1 VPSDRRLPL
10 WAGRTAA
17 LLGIL
22 LVALNLRT
30 VVAALSPI
38 SNLISHDIP
47 LNAVTIGVIGAAPPL
62 MFALGG
68 LIAPALSR
76 RLGLEFL
83 LLLAVGAMILGQ
95 FARAFA
101 PNAAILVVGTAV
113 ALLGAGI
120 GNVLL
125 PPLVKRYFPDR
136 MTQITSLYVVL
147 ISFSTSL
154 PALAAVP
161 VATAFGW
168 RASLCVWAA
177 LALTAIV
184 PWIVAARA
192 HSRAVR
198 LARQADDEDAV
209 ESEPALE
216 STLFRS
222 PVAWAIMI
230 TFSVSSINVY
240 AAFAWLPSLL
250 VDTAHVSAGS
260 AGTLLALYAIVGFP
274 CALVVPAIAVRMRN
288 VGILIYIA
296 AVAIVISDLGL
307 LLLPAEGTLLWV
319 VFGGFGGLL
328 FPLALV
334 LINRRTRTHAG
345 SVALSGFTQGVGY
358 IIAAAS
364 PLAFGLL
371 HQATGAWSASIVFL
385 MVVSLSC
392 VPAGFILSRNRFLE
406 DDLAG
411 RGRPRAG
418 AAGK

>member
-1 VPSDRRLPL
+1 MPADHRLPL

-38 SNLISHDIP
+38 SSLVSHDVP
-47 LNAVTIGVIGAAPPL
+47 LSAVVIGLIGAAPPL
-62 MFALGG
+62 MFALAG
-68 LIAPALSR
+68 LITPALSR
-76 RLGLEFL
+76 RVGLEFL
-83 LLLAVGAMILGQ
+83 LLLAVAAMVLGQ
-95 FARAFA
+95 AARAFA
-101 PNAAILVVGTAV
+101 PNSAVLVVATAV
-113 ALLGAGI
+113 ALLGAGV

-177 LALTAIV
+177 LALTAVI
-184 PWIVAARA
+184 PWVVAARA
-192 HSRAVR
+192 HARARR
-198 LARQADDEDAV
+198 LARESDDEDSL

-260 AGTLLALYAIVGFP
+260 AGSLLALYAIVGFP
-274 CALVVPAIAVRMRN
+274 CALVIPAIAVRMKN
-288 VGILIYIA
+288 VGILIYLA
-296 AVAIVISDLGL
+296 AAAMVISDLGL
-307 LLLPAEGTLLWV
+307 LLLPAEGTAVWV
-319 VFGGFGGLL
+319 IFGGFGGLL
-328 FPLALV
+328 FPLALL

-345 SVALSGFTQGVGY
+345 SVALSGFVQGVGY

-371 HQATGAWSASIVFL
+371 HQATGAWSTSIVVL
-385 MVVSLSC
+385 LVASLSC
-392 VPAGFILSRNRFLE
+392 IPAGIILTRSRFVE
-406 DDLAG
+406 DDLAA
-411 RGRPRAG
+411 RALG
-418 AAGK
+418 QRRA

>member
-30 VVAALSPI
+30 VVGALSPI
-38 SNLISHDIP
+38 SNLVSHDIP
-47 LNAVTIGVIGAAPPL
+47 LGAVVIGVIGAAPPL
-62 MFALGG
+62 MFALAG
-68 LIAPALSR
+68 LITPALSR

-83 LLLAVGAMILGQ
+83 LLIAVGAMIVGQ
-95 FARAFA
+95 LARALA
-101 PNAAILVVGTAV
+101 PNSVILVIGTAV
-113 ALLGAGI
+113 ALLGAGV

-125 PPLVKRYFPDR
+125 PPIVKRYFPDR
-136 MTQITSLYVVL
+136 LTQITSLYVVL

-177 LALTAIV
+177 LALTAVV
-184 PWIVAARA
+184 PWIIAARA
-192 HSRAVR
+192 HSRALR
-198 LARQADDEDAV
+198 LARESDDDAA

-240 AAFAWLPSLL
+240 AALAWLPSLL

-260 AGTLLALYAIVGFP
+260 AGSLLALYTIMGFP
-274 CALVVPAIAVRMRN
+274 AALVIPAIAVRLKN

-296 AVAIVISDLGL
+296 AVAMVISDLGL
-307 LLLPAEGTLLWV
+307 LLLPTVGTPVWV
-319 VFGGFGGLL
+319 IFGGFGGLL
-328 FPLALV
+328 FPLALL

-345 SVALSGFTQGVGY
+345 SVALSGFVQGVGY
-358 IIAAAS
+358 IIAAVS

-371 HQATGAWSASIVFL
+371 HQATGSWSASIVFL
-385 MVVSLSC
+385 LVASLSC
-392 VPAGFILSRNRFLE
+392 VPAGIILTRVRFVE
-406 DDLAG
+406 DDLA
-411 RGRPRAG
+411 RTKPAH
-418 AAGK
+418 

>member
-38 SNLISHDIP
+38 SNLISRDVP
-47 LNAVTIGVIGAAPPL
+47 LSAVVIGVIGAAPPL
-62 MFALGG
+62 MFALAG

-95 FARAFA
+95 LGRAFA
-101 PNAAILVVGTAV
+101 PNSVILVVGTAL

-136 MTQITSLYVVL
+136 MTQVTSLYVVL

-168 RASLCVWAA
+168 RASLFVWAA

-184 PWIVAARA
+184 PWIIAARA
-192 HSRAVR
+192 RARSLR
-198 LARQADDEDAV
+198 LARESDDDTV

-250 VDTAHVSAGS
+250 VDSAHVSAGD
-260 AGTLLALYAIVGFP
+260 AGSLLALYAIVGFP
-274 CALVVPAIAVRMRN
+274 CALVIPAIAVRMKN

-296 AVAIVISDLGL
+296 ALAMVTSDLGL
-307 LLLPAEGTLLWV
+307 LLLPSVGTAAWV
-319 VFGGFGGLL
+319 IFGGFGGLL
-328 FPLALV
+328 FPLALL

-358 IIAAAS
+358 IIAAIS

-371 HQATGAWSASIVFL
+371 HQATGSWSASIIFL
-385 MVVSLSC
+385 LVASLSC
-392 VPAGFILSRNRFLE
+392 VPAGIILSRNRFLE
-406 DDLAG
+406 DDLAR
-411 RGRPRAG
+411 RGLPRAP
-418 AAGK
+418 A

>member
-1 VPSDRRLPL
+1 VPSDHRLPV

-38 SNLISHDIP
+38 SKLVSHDVP
-47 LNAVTIGVIGAAPPL
+47 LNAVVIGVIGAAPPL
-62 MFALGG
+62 MFALAG
-68 LIAPALSR
+68 LITPAISR

-83 LLLAVGAMILGQ
+83 LLVAVGAMLVGQ
-95 FARAFA
+95 LTRALA
-101 PNAAILVVGTAV
+101 PNSAILVLGTAV
-113 ALLGAGI
+113 ALLGAGV

-136 MTQITSLYVVL
+136 LTQITSLYVVL

-168 RASLCVWAA
+168 RASLGVWAA
-177 LALTAIV
+177 LALTAVV
-184 PWIVAARA
+184 PWIIAARA
-192 HSRAVR
+192 HARALR
-198 LARQADDEDAV
+198 LARESDDDAV

-250 VDTAHVSAGS
+250 VDTAHVSAGT
-260 AGTLLALYAIVGFP
+260 AGSLLALYAITGFP
-274 CALVVPAIAVRMRN
+274 AALVVPAIAVRLKN
-288 VGILIYIA
+288 VGILIYVA
-296 AVAIVISDLGL
+296 AVAMVISDFGL
-307 LLLPAEGTLLWV
+307 LLLPTVGTAVWV

-328 FPLALV
+328 FPLALL

-345 SVALSGFTQGVGY
+345 SVALSGFVQGVGY
-358 IIAAAS
+358 IIAAVS

-371 HQATGAWSASIVFL
+371 HQATGSWSASIIFL
-385 MVVSLSC
+385 LVASLSC
-392 VPAGFILSRNRFLE
+392 VPAGIILSRNRFVE
-406 DDLAG
+406 DDLVG
-411 RGRPRAG
+411 RGPPRRAP
-418 AAGK
+418 

>member
-1 VPSDRRLPL
+1 VPSDHRLPL

-38 SNLISHDIP
+38 SNLISRDVP
-47 LNAVTIGVIGAAPPL
+47 LSAVVIGLIGAAPPL
-62 MFALGG
+62 MFALAG

-95 FARAFA
+95 LGRAFA
-101 PNAAILVVGTAV
+101 PNSVILVVGTAL

-177 LALTAIV
+177 LALTAVV
-184 PWIVAARA
+184 PWIIAARA
-192 HSRAVR
+192 HARALR
-198 LARQADDEDAV
+198 LARESDDESL

-230 TFSVSSINVY
+230 TFSVSSFNVY

-250 VDTAHVSAGS
+250 VDSAHVSAGD

-274 CALVVPAIAVRMRN
+274 CALVIPAIAVRMKN

-296 AVAIVISDLGL
+296 AVAMVISDLGL
-307 LLLPAEGTLLWV
+307 LLLPAVGTAVWV
-319 VFGGFGGLL
+319 IFGGFGGLL
-328 FPLALV
+328 FPLALL

-358 IIAAAS
+358 IIAAVS

-371 HQATGAWSASIVFL
+371 HQATGAWSASLVFL
-385 MVVSLSC
+385 LVASLSC
-392 VPAGFILSRNRFLE
+392 VPAGVILSRNRFLE
-406 DDLAG
+406 DDLA
-411 RGRPRAG
+411 RHR
-418 AAGK
+418 

>member
-1 VPSDRRLPL
+1 
-10 WAGRTAA
+10 

-30 VVAALSPI
+30 VVAAISPI
-38 SNLISHDIP
+38 SNLVSRDIA
-47 LNAVTIGVIGAAPPL
+47 LSAVVIGLIGAAPPL
-62 MFALGG
+62 MFALAG
-68 LIAPALSR
+68 LITPTLSR
-76 RLGLEFL
+76 RIGLEFL
-83 LLLAVGAMILGQ
+83 LLLAVGAMVLGQ
-95 FARAFA
+95 LARAFA
-101 PNAAILVVGTAV
+101 PNSVILVVSTAV
-113 ALLGAGI
+113 ALLGAGV

-177 LALTAIV
+177 LALTAVV
-184 PWIVAARA
+184 PWIIAARA
-192 HSRAVR
+192 HSRALR
-198 LARQADDEDAV
+198 LARESDDDAVV

-250 VDTAHVSAGS
+250 VDTAHVSAGT

-274 CALVVPAIAVRMRN
+274 CALVVPAIAVRMKN
-288 VGILIYIA
+288 VGILIYVA
-296 AVAIVISDLGL
+296 AVAMVISDLGL
-307 LLLPAEGTLLWV
+307 LLLPAVGTAVWV
-319 VFGGFGGLL
+319 IFGGFGGLL
-328 FPLALV
+328 FPLALL

-345 SVALSGFTQGVGY
+345 SVALSGFVQGVGY

-371 HQATGAWSASIVFL
+371 HQATGAWSVSIVVL
-385 MVVSLSC
+385 LVASLSC
-392 VPAGFILSRNRFLE
+392 IPAGVILSRPRFVE
-406 DDLAG
+406 DDLAA
-411 RGRPRAG
+411 RGIPRAR
-418 AAGK
+418 A